1 MDLGDEVLVV
11 LQQEVDGLHQL
22 ALGQRR
28 QLPGRRG
35 HAVSHGGGRRGPG
48 YIIFIDILYDVFVRG
63 YLAAGRENAWGL
75 SSLTEPPRVSGV
87 CTGAK
92 VWSLLLSRR
101 LLLPMWSFFFR
112 SSSRSDMFFILGG
125 TGACR

>member
-1 MDLGDEVLVV
+1 MASTSWPWVSGVSCPAGGDTPLVTAGGDGDLEK
-11 LQQEVDGLHQL
+11 
-22 ALGQRR
+22 
-28 QLPGRRG
+28 
-35 HAVSHGGGRRGPG
+35 
-48 YIIFIDILYDVFVRG
+48 IIFVLFVDILYIVYVRG

-125 TGACR
+125 TGACAGDTSN

>member
-1 MDLGDEVLVV
+1 MLSCSLGRQPPGEGHDVGLVDLGDEVLVV

-48 YIIFIDILYDVFVRG
+48 ENNICRYFV
-63 YLAAGRENAWGL
+63 
-75 SSLTEPPRVSGV
+75 
-87 CTGAK
+87 
-92 VWSLLLSRR
+92 
-101 LLLPMWSFFFR
+101 
-112 SSSRSDMFFILGG
+112 
-125 TGACR
+125 